1 MAWREGKSMEAEK
14 ESSMERN
21 RASEREHA
29 AAGQPKDTAAGKT
42 VSVIVPVYNAQDYL
56 ERCVDSIMG
65 QTYPN
70 LEILLVDDG
79 ARDESPAMCDRFA
92 AQDGRIRVLHKE
104 NGGMISAWMA
114 GVQMAT
120 GDYLT

>member
-29 AAGQPKDTAAGKT
+29 AAGQPKDTAAGRT

-56 ERCVDSIMG
+56 ERCVDRPIRTWKSFWWMMG
-65 QTYPN
+65 P
-70 LEILLVDDG
+70 G
-79 ARDESPAMCDRFA
+79 MKARLCATALQPRTGGFVCFTRKTA
-92 AQDGRIRVLHKE
+92 A
-104 NGGMISAWMA
+104 
-114 GVQMAT
+114 
-120 GDYLT
+120 